1 MVDEKKIERAR
12 QLCAEVANILD
23 EVDFGHD
30 IRHQTR
36 DFAEGRPTA
45 DRGGTV
51 EVRALEWLTTNNGR
65 KLVALD
71 CFGNEFARL
80 NLTRDTTDGQITEF
94 KATAQAHY
102 TARISS
108 ALATT
113 AGEATHRH
121 VKTGGEYTLLGIG
134 KMQAANWCE
143 PWYDENAQPHA
154 GSCVDMREVAIYRG
168 ADGQLWARP
177 REEFEDGRFASLV
190 TDKG

>member
-45 DRGGTV
+45 DRGGEV
-51 EVRALEWLTTNNGR
+51 ECSHEPYHGRCVHCDVEFRNGQPIR
-65 KLVALD
+65 
-71 CFGNEFARL
+71 
-80 NLTRDTTDGQITEF
+80 
-94 KATAQAHY
+94 
-102 TARISS
+102 S

-113 AGEATHRH
+113 AGEGWLDIKSAPKDGSRLWLVNQQMQEPVIGQWDDYRTPTGKVIKGWIVTHDPHERFQPLRY
-121 VKTGGEYTLLGIG
+121 GTLITPTHWQPLP
-134 KMQAANWCE
+134 AA
-143 PWYDENAQPHA
+143 
-154 GSCVDMREVAIYRG
+154 
-168 ADGQLWARP
+168 
-177 REEFEDGRFASLV
+177 LV